1 MTRMSWRQWISAAL
15 LFGLPLAAIA
25 QSNVDLFSR
34 STTSLGHGA
43 YSFGSFSARSM
54 FWVGEDGV
62 IVTDP
67 TNPAHAQAMADAV
80 AEVTD
85 KPIRYVIY
93 SHQHWDHS
101 LGGQIFKDRGAIFV
115 SHQECLKHWQRHPN
129 PGLVEPDF
137 TVTQGGQINVK
148 GQTVNLRYLGPNHGD
163 CMLVMQAEGSD
174 ALYVSDLVTP
184 YSLGLGFMP
193 DYDPVEWIRTLK
205 ELEADLGWEKL
216 VGAHGIA
223 PARRDALVQRRRYL
237 EALMQAVR
245 EGMADGKRLDEL
257 YESIELP
264 AEFREIRGYD
274 TQLRRAAE
282 RIFHYYSMGW

>member
-1 MTRMSWRQWISAAL
+1 MRRSGWRVGINIAVFLAL
-15 LFGLPLAAIA
+15 PVAAIA
-25 QSNVDLFSR
+25 QSNVELFNR
-34 STTSLGHGA
+34 TTIALGQGA

-67 TNPAHAQAMADAV
+67 TNPGHAEAMAEAV
-80 AEVTD
+80 AQVTD
-85 KPIRYVIY
+85 KPILYVIY

-115 SHQECLKHWQRHPN
+115 SHQGCLKHWQRHPN
-129 PGLVEPDF
+129 PGLVAPDI
-137 TVTQGGQINVK
+137 TVTEGGQISVK

-163 CMLVMQAEGSD
+163 CLLVMQSEGSD

-205 ELEADLGWEKL
+205 ELEADPGWGKM
-216 VGAHGIA
+216 VGAHGSA
-223 PARRDALVQRRRYL
+223 PAPRDALVQRRRYL
-237 EALMQAVR
+237 EALMLAVR
-245 EGMADGKRLDEL
+245 QGMDDGKRFDEL

-274 TQLRRAAE
+274 AQLQRAVE